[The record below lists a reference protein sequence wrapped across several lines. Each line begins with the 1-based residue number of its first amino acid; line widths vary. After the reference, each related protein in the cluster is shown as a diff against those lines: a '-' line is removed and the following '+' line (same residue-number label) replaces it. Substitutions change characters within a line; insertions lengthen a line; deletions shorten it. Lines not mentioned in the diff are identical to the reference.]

1 MNAAITSENRGEVV
15 RDPAKLFARPA
26 SELVRRADGTM
37 ILKSGRKLGDYPRS
51 IGVYLEQ
58 WAQKAPERNFLLER
72 GIDGSWLGVTYA
84 QACRRVRRIAT
95 DLLRRGLTTNRP
107 VVILSDNSVDHAL
120 LMLAAMH
127 VGIPSVS
134 VSPAYSLVSSDYA
147 KLRSIVSLVEPGLI
161 YAASRSRYERAIHA
175 ILGLHRAIV
184 VFGDGVR
191 PGDDAIHFEELNAE
205 ENPAAVNDAFN
216 RVGPDTVAKLLFTS
230 GSTDEPKGV
239 INTQRML
246 VTSQQARAQHWPF
259 LNETPPVLVEWL
271 PWSHTFGANHDFNLV
286 LRFGGTLYID
296 GGRPAPNLFA
306 TSIANLKEIAP
317 TLYFNVPRGY
327 DMLVTALK
335 ADVSLRENFF
345 SRLQVMFYAAAA
357 LPQTLWDALIE
368 LSVQTVGQKIPLVS
382 AWGATETAPTVTDC
396 HFQAE
401 RTGVIGVPIPGCEIK
416 LVPNGEKFEA
426 RVRGPNVMPGYFNRP
441 DLTAKHFDEEA
452 FYKIGD
458 AVRFVD
464 IDRPDRGLLFDGRI
478 AEDFKL
484 DSGTWVNVGMLRVRA
499 IAALAPIA
507 QDIVLT
513 GHDRASIGFLIF
525 PNIAACITV
534 CGDLKPDTPID
545 RLLSHPRI
553 RECVISGLSTLRAE
567 GGGSS
572 TYASAA
578 LLMQEPPSIDAG
590 EITDKGYINQR
601 AVLKRRH
608 VLVERLYDRNAA
620 EVIRGS

>member
-1 MNAAITSENRGEVV
+1 
-15 RDPAKLFARPA
+15 
-26 SELVRRADGTM
+26 
-37 ILKSGRKLGDYPRS
+37 
-51 IGVYLEQ
+51 
-58 WAQKAPERNFLLER
+58 
-72 GIDGSWLGVTYA
+72 
-84 QACRRVRRIAT
+84 
-95 DLLRRGLTTNRP
+95 
-107 VVILSDNSVDHAL
+107 
-120 LMLAAMH
+120 
-127 VGIPSVS
+127 
-134 VSPAYSLVSSDYA
+134 
-147 KLRSIVSLVEPGLI
+147 
-161 YAASRSRYERAIHA
+161 
-175 ILGLHRAIV
+175 
-184 VFGDGVR
+184 
-191 PGDDAIHFEELNAE
+191 
-205 ENPAAVNDAFN
+205 
-216 RVGPDTVAKLLFTS
+216 
-230 GSTDEPKGV
+230 
-239 INTQRML
+239 
-246 VTSQQARAQHWPF
+246 
-259 LNETPPVLVEWL
+259 
-271 PWSHTFGANHDFNLV
+271 
-286 LRFGGTLYID
+286 
-296 GGRPAPNLFA
+296 
-306 TSIANLKEIAP
+306 
-317 TLYFNVPRGY
+317 
-327 DMLVTALK
+327 
-335 ADVSLRENFF
+335 
-345 SRLQVMFYAAAA
+345 
-357 LPQTLWDALIE
+357 LWDALIE

-601 AVLKRRH
+601 AVLNRRH